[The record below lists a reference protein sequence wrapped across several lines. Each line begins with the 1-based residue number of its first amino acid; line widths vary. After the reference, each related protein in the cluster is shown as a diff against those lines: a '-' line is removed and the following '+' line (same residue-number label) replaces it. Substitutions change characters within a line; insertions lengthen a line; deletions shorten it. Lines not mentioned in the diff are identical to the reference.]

1 MIRLRDNRF
10 GSFARSFRRKEECD
24 RYFAPQNPDFDESV
38 IDKVSEDVWQILAK
52 FNGKT
57 LSQLRQSGNG
67 SLLTLGETAN
77 DTGDQAFFKLCNI
90 DFSPDRNH
98 PESFALETSNLM
110 GVLKF
115 RHPEKDCA
123 VQVEIHS
130 RFDRDDRQL
139 FLNYMLSKVFQVDF
153 MELVS
158 AGSDHIWEILLAIM
172 FCRKLKEAVP
182 AGLYKEYRT
191 FAENDLNFR
200 GRLDLSRHLRQ
211 NYPLGDKIAYSYR
224 AITFDNPINHLLRSA
239 VELIRR
245 KYPALLD
252 FDPDT
257 RDFLTELKSATS
269 AWSSGKVRDLL
280 RHPACRNHIR
290 HPYFA
295 AYFEELRV
303 LAKMLLE
310 GDSLSIYNESFEEV
324 SGVVFDGAWL
334 WEMYIASLLEK
345 EGFLHA
351 QYGRRGSIDIFK
363 GAKAGMSQIYP
374 DFYSQEDKIVLDTKY
389 KRAYDGREDLFQL
402 LSYVFITGSR
412 RCGLIYPPLE
422 ENLIQDNLGPVGIAQ
437 QYCPENE
444 CIWWSFAYSALPPA
458 GSDVQNFAAFMR
470 REEERFLQDYIR
482 VMRSRQE
489 FAV

>member
-10 GSFARSFRRKEECD
+10 GSFARSFRRMAETD
-24 RYFAPQNPDFDESV
+24 RYFAPQNPDFKESV
-38 IDKVSEDVWQILAK
+38 IDKVPEDLWQILTR

-57 LSQLRQSGNG
+57 LSQLRQISNG
-67 SLLTLGETAN
+67 SLLTLGDIAN
-77 DTGDQAFFKLCNI
+77 DTAEQAFFQLFDPRFI
-90 DFSPDRNH
+90 PERSH

-115 RHPEKDCA
+115 RHPAKDCA
-123 VQVEIHS
+123 VQMEIHS

-139 FLNYMLSKVFQVDF
+139 FLNYMLSKIFQVDF

-172 FCRKLKEAVP
+172 FCRKLKDAVP

-211 NYPLGDKIAYSYR
+211 NYPLGDKIASSYR

-239 VELIRR
+239 VELICR
-245 KYPALLD
+245 KYPALSA

-257 RDFLTELKSATS
+257 RDFLTELKSAT
-269 AWSSGKVRDLL
+269 ATWSSGRVRDLL
-280 RHPACRNHIR
+280 RHPSCRNRIR

-295 AYFEELRV
+295 AYFEELRI

-310 GDSLSIYNESFEEV
+310 GDSLSIYSASSEEV

-351 QYGRRGSIDIFK
+351 QYGRTGAIDIFK
-363 GAKAGMSQIYP
+363 GAKTGMSQMYP
-374 DFYSQEDKIVLDTKY
+374 DFYSQKDKIVLDTKY
-389 KRAYDGREDLFQL
+389 KRAHDGREDLLQL

-412 RCGLIYPPLE
+412 RCGLIYPPQE
-422 ENLIQDNLGPVGIAQ
+422 DHSRQENLGPVGIAQ
-437 QYCPENE
+437 QYYPEKE
-444 CIWWSFAYSALPPA
+444 CFWWSFAYSPLPPA
-458 GSDVQNFAAFMR
+458 DVSVQEFAAFMHK
-470 REEERFLQDYIR
+470 EEIRLTEKYIH
-482 VMRSRQE
+482 VMRSPL
-489 FAV
+489 FA